1 MTNTLPI
8 KAKVM
13 IGMVAVASLC
23 ALSFGVVR
31 WQTQAWPQLVLLLAA
46 AALSSRFKVK
56 LPGMTS
62 SMSGNLPVILLG
74 VTQLGLF
81 ASLLVAV
88 TAAIAQS
95 YSGGNKTKP
104 IQFVFNACTLLNAAG
119 LAYLVYHS
127 QIFAAHA
134 TAHTMSLVL
143 AAVTYFLAN
152 TAPVASIIGLTEGGN
167 PFALWHKVFLW
178 SFPNYVIGAGLTAIA
193 SAFSTISGLATLAA
207 LMAVL
212 FAVYQSLQVVRGSS
226 RPDPAPGDRH
236 DGWPI
241 TGKDFFVLSR
251 AACRLR
257 ASLFVNDLRIKGEKF
272 LDSVYRTRFSTG
284 PGAGFFFGRCPE
296 KAYDAELR
304 AD

>member
-13 IGMVAVASLC
+13 IGTVAVASLC

-31 WQTQAWPQLVLLLAA
+31 WQSQAWPQLVLLSAA

-81 ASLLVAV
+81 ASLLVAI
-88 TAAIAQS
+88 TAAVAQS
-95 YSGGNKTKP
+95 YSSGGNKTKP

-119 LAYLVYHS
+119 LAYLAYHS
-127 QIFAAHA
+127 QIFAVSSMG
-134 TAHTMSLVL
+134 TTHTMSLVL
-143 AAVTYFLAN
+143 AAVTYFVAN

-167 PFALWHKVFLW
+167 AFALWHKVFLW

-193 SAFSTISGLATLAA
+193 SAFGSVNGLATMAA
-207 LMAVL
+207 LIAVL
-212 FAVYQSLQVVRGSS
+212 FAVHQSYKMYVGQAEQTQPRTM
-226 RPDPAPGDRH
+226 AM
-236 DGWPI
+236 
-241 TGKDFFVLSR
+241 
-251 AACRLR
+251 AA
-257 ASLFVNDLRIKGEKF
+257 
-272 LDSVYRTRFSTG
+272 
-284 PGAGFFFGRCPE
+284 GR
-296 KAYDAELR
+296 
-304 AD
+304 

>member
-31 WQTQAWPQLVLLLAA
+31 WQTQAWPQLLLLSVAA
-46 AALSSRFKVK
+46 AVSSRLKVK

-143 AAVTYFLAN
+143 AAATYFLAN

-193 SAFSTISGLATLAA
+193 SSFGTVSGLATMATL
-207 LMAVL
+207 LAVL
-212 FAVYQSLQVVRGSS
+212 FAVYQSYKMYV
-226 RPDPAPGDRH
+226 
-236 DGWPI
+236 
-241 TGKDFFVLSR
+241 SR
-251 AACRLR
+251 AEQIQPRPLVMAM
-257 ASLFVNDLRIKGEKF
+257 A
-272 LDSVYRTRFSTG
+272 
-284 PGAGFFFGRCPE
+284 AGR
-296 KAYDAELR
+296 
-304 AD
+304 

>member
-31 WQTQAWPQLVLLLAA
+31 WQTQAWPQLLLLMAA
-46 AALSSRFKVK
+46 AALSSRLKVK
-56 LPGMTS
+56 LPGMTT

-81 ASLLVAV
+81 SSLLVAV

-95 YSGGNKTKP
+95 YTSGGNKTKP
-104 IQFVFNACTLLNAAG
+104 IQFVFNACTLLNASG

-127 QIFAAHA
+127 QIGARA

-143 AAVTYFLAN
+143 AAATYFVAN

-193 SAFSTISGLATLAA
+193 TAFSTFSGLATLAA

-212 FAVYQSLQVVRGSS
+212 FAVYQSYKMYVGRAEQTQPKVM
-226 RPDPAPGDRH
+226 AMA
-236 DGWPI
+236 
-241 TGKDFFVLSR
+241 TGR
-251 AACRLR
+251 
-257 ASLFVNDLRIKGEKF
+257 
-272 LDSVYRTRFSTG
+272 
-284 PGAGFFFGRCPE
+284 
-296 KAYDAELR
+296 
-304 AD
+304 

>member
-31 WQTQAWPQLVLLLAA
+31 WQSQAWPQLVLLLAA

-88 TAAIAQS
+88 MAAIAQS
-95 YSGGNKTKP
+95 YSSGGNKTKP
-104 IQFVFNACTLLNAAG
+104 IQFVFNACTLLTAAG

-127 QIFAAHA
+127 QILTTIAAAH
-134 TAHTMSLVL
+134 TVSLVL
-143 AAVTYFLAN
+143 AATVYFLAN
-152 TAPVASIIGLTEGGN
+152 TAPVASIIGLTEGAN

-178 SFPNYVIGAGLTAIA
+178 SFPNYVIGAGLTALA
-193 SAFSTISGLATLAA
+193 SAFGSIIGLATMATLLGA
-207 LMAVL
+207 L
-212 FAVYQSLQVVRGSS
+212 
-226 RPDPAPGDRH
+226 
-236 DGWPI
+236 
-241 TGKDFFVLSR
+241 
-251 AACRLR
+251 
-257 ASLFVNDLRIKGEKF
+257 F
-272 LDSVYRTRFSTG
+272 L
-284 PGAGFFFGRCPE
+284 
-296 KAYDAELR
+296 
-304 AD
+304 

>member
-13 IGMVAVASLC
+13 IGMVAAASLC

-31 WQTQAWPQLVLLLAA
+31 WQAQAWPQLVLLLAA

-95 YSGGNKTKP
+95 YSSGGNKTKP
-104 IQFVFNACTLLNAAG
+104 VQFVFNACTLLNAAG
-119 LAYLVYHS
+119 LAYLAYHS
-127 QIFAAHA
+127 QLFAGRASA
-134 TAHTMSLVL
+134 NAMSLVL
-143 AAVTYFLAN
+143 ASATYFLAN
-152 TAPVASIIGLTEGGN
+152 TAPVASIIGFTEGGN

-178 SFPNYVIGAGLTAIA
+178 SFPNYVIGAGLTALV
-193 SAFSTISGLATLAA
+193 STFTTVSGLTAMTTL
-207 LMAVL
+207 LAVL
-212 FAVYQSLQVVRGSS
+212 FAVYQSYKMYVDRGEQPQAMSM
-226 RPDPAPGDRH
+226 
-236 DGWPI
+236 
-241 TGKDFFVLSR
+241 
-251 AACRLR
+251 AA
-257 ASLFVNDLRIKGEKF
+257 
-272 LDSVYRTRFSTG
+272 
-284 PGAGFFFGRCPE
+284 GR
-296 KAYDAELR
+296 
-304 AD
+304 

>member
-46 AALSSRFKVK
+46 ATLSSRFKVK

-81 ASLLVAV
+81 ASLLIAV

-119 LAYLVYHS
+119 LAYLAYHS
-127 QIFAAHA
+127 QIFAARA
-134 TAHTMSLVL
+134 TAQTMSLVL
-143 AAVTYFLAN
+143 AAATYFLAN
-152 TAPVASIIGLTEGGN
+152 TAPVASIIGLTEGAN

-178 SFPNYVIGAGLTAIA
+178 SFPNYVIGAGLTAVA
-193 SAFSTISGLATLAA
+193 ATFSTISGLATVATL
-207 LMAVL
+207 LAVL
-212 FAVYQSLQVVRGSS
+212 FAVYRSYELYMG
-226 RPDPAPGDRH
+226 
-236 DGWPI
+236 
-241 TGKDFFVLSR
+241 R
-251 AACRLR
+251 AEQTQPRVMTMA
-257 ASLFVNDLRIKGEKF
+257 
-272 LDSVYRTRFSTG
+272 
-284 PGAGFFFGRCPE
+284 AGR
-296 KAYDAELR
+296 
-304 AD
+304 

>member
-8 KAKVM
+8 KAKVK

-31 WQTQAWPQLVLLLAA
+31 WQSQAWPQLVLLLAA

-104 IQFVFNACTLLNAAG
+104 VQFVFNACTLLNAAG

-127 QIFAAHA
+127 QMFAGGATA
-134 TAHTMSLVL
+134 TAHTMHLVL
-143 AAVTYFLAN
+143 AASAYFMAN

-167 PFALWHKVFLW
+167 PFALWHKVFMW

-193 SAFSTISGLATLAA
+193 SQFGSVASMVTVGSLL
-207 LMAVL
+207 LVL
-212 FAVYQSLQVVRGSS
+212 FGVYKSYLMFVAQTEQS
-226 RPDPAPGDRH
+226 AP
-236 DGWPI
+236 
-241 TGKDFFVLSR
+241 KALAM
-251 AACRLR
+251 AA
-257 ASLFVNDLRIKGEKF
+257 
-272 LDSVYRTRFSTG
+272 
-284 PGAGFFFGRCPE
+284 GR
-296 KAYDAELR
+296 
-304 AD
+304 

>member
-1 MTNTLPI
+1 MTNNLPI

-31 WQTQAWPQLVLLLAA
+31 WQTQAWPQLLLLMAA
-46 AALSSRFKVK
+46 AALSSRLKVK

-81 ASLLVAV
+81 SSLLVAV

-95 YSGGNKTKP
+95 YTSGGNKTKP
-104 IQFVFNACTLLNAAG
+104 IQFVFNACTLLNASG
-119 LAYLVYHS
+119 LAYLAYHS
-127 QIFAAHA
+127 QIGAHA
-134 TAHTMSLVL
+134 VAHTMSLVL
-143 AAVTYFLAN
+143 AAATYFLAN

-207 LMAVL
+207 LLAVL
-212 FAVYQSLQVVRGSS
+212 FAVYQSYKMYVGRAEQTQPRAMAMAAS
-226 RPDPAPGDRH
+226 R
-236 DGWPI
+236 
-241 TGKDFFVLSR
+241 
-251 AACRLR
+251 
-257 ASLFVNDLRIKGEKF
+257 
-272 LDSVYRTRFSTG
+272 
-284 PGAGFFFGRCPE
+284 
-296 KAYDAELR
+296 
-304 AD
+304 

>member
-1 MTNTLPI
+1 MTNNLPI

-31 WQTQAWPQLVLLLAA
+31 WQTQAWPQLLLLMAA
-46 AALSSRFKVK
+46 AALSSRLKVK

-95 YSGGNKTKP
+95 YTSGGNKTKP
-104 IQFVFNACTLLNAAG
+104 IQFVFNACTLLNASG
-119 LAYLVYHS
+119 LAYLAYHS
-127 QIFAAHA
+127 QIGARA
-134 TAHTMSLVL
+134 TAHTMSLIL
-143 AAVTYFLAN
+143 AAATYFLAN

-193 SAFSTISGLATLAA
+193 TAFSTISGLATLAA

-212 FAVYQSLQVVRGSS
+212 FAVYQSYKMYVGRAEQTQPKVM
-226 RPDPAPGDRH
+226 AMA
-236 DGWPI
+236 
-241 TGKDFFVLSR
+241 TGR
-251 AACRLR
+251 
-257 ASLFVNDLRIKGEKF
+257 
-272 LDSVYRTRFSTG
+272 
-284 PGAGFFFGRCPE
+284 
-296 KAYDAELR
+296 
-304 AD
+304 

>member
-13 IGMVAVASLC
+13 IGIVAVASLC
-23 ALSFGVVR
+23 ALSFGAVR
-31 WQTQAWPQLVLLLAA
+31 WQSQSWPQLVLLLAA

-104 IQFVFNACTLLNAAG
+104 VQFVFNACTLLNAAG
-119 LAYLVYHS
+119 LAYLAYHS
-127 QIFAAHA
+127 QMFAVTGTA

-143 AAVTYFLAN
+143 AAATYFLAN

-167 PFALWHKVFLW
+167 PFALWHKVFMW
-178 SFPNYVIGAGLTAIA
+178 SFPNYVIGAGLTAIV
-193 SAFSTISGLATLAA
+193 STFTTVTGLASVAA

-212 FAVYQSLQVVRGSS
+212 FAVYQSYKMYVG
-226 RPDPAPGDRH
+226 
-236 DGWPI
+236 
-241 TGKDFFVLSR
+241 
-251 AACRLR
+251 
-257 ASLFVNDLRIKGEKF
+257 
-272 LDSVYRTRFSTG
+272 RTVQAQ
-284 PGAGFFFGRCPE
+284 PQAMAMAVGR
-296 KAYDAELR
+296 
-304 AD
+304 

>member
-13 IGMVAVASLC
+13 IGMGAFASLC
-23 ALSFGVVR
+23 ALSFGIVR
-31 WQTQAWPQLVLLLAA
+31 CQTQAWPQLMLLLAA

-95 YSGGNKTKP
+95 YTSGKNKTKP
-104 IQFVFNACTLLNAAG
+104 IHFVFNACALLNASG
-119 LAYLVYHS
+119 LAYLAYHS
-127 QIFAAHA
+127 QILGAHA
-134 TAHTMSLVL
+134 AAHTMSLLL
-143 AAVTYFLAN
+143 AAATYFLAN

-193 SAFSTISGLATLAA
+193 STFSTISGLTTLAA

-212 FAVYQSLQVVRGSS
+212 FAVYQSYKLYVGRAEQTQPQVMVM
-226 RPDPAPGDRH
+226 
-236 DGWPI
+236 
-241 TGKDFFVLSR
+241 
-251 AACRLR
+251 AA
-257 ASLFVNDLRIKGEKF
+257 GQ
-272 LDSVYRTRFSTG
+272 
-284 PGAGFFFGRCPE
+284 
-296 KAYDAELR
+296 
-304 AD
+304 

>member
-1 MTNTLPI
+1 MTNNLPI

-31 WQTQAWPQLVLLLAA
+31 WQTQAWPQLLLLMAA
-46 AALSSRFKVK
+46 AALSSRLKVK

-62 SMSGNLPVILLG
+62 SMSGNLPVILLA

-81 ASLLVAV
+81 SSLLVAV

-95 YSGGNKTKP
+95 YTSGGNKTKP
-104 IQFVFNACTLLNAAG
+104 IQFVFNACTLLNASG
-119 LAYLVYHS
+119 LAYLAYHS
-127 QIFAAHA
+127 QIGARA

-143 AAVTYFLAN
+143 AAATYFVAN

-212 FAVYQSLQVVRGSS
+212 FAVYQSYKMYVGRAEQTQPR
-226 RPDPAPGDRH
+226 AMAMA
-236 DGWPI
+236 
-241 TGKDFFVLSR
+241 TGR
-251 AACRLR
+251 
-257 ASLFVNDLRIKGEKF
+257 
-272 LDSVYRTRFSTG
+272 
-284 PGAGFFFGRCPE
+284 
-296 KAYDAELR
+296 
-304 AD
+304 

>member
-1 MTNTLPI
+1 MTNTIPI

-13 IGMVAVASLC
+13 TGIVVFASLY
-23 ALSFGVVR
+23 ALSFGAAR
-31 WQTQAWPQLVLLLAA
+31 WQSQAWPPLVLLLAA
-46 AALSSRFKVK
+46 AVLSSRFKVK
-56 LPGMTS
+56 LPGITS

-95 YSGGNKTKP
+95 YSSGGNKTKL

-127 QIFAAHA
+127 RIFAAGA
-134 TAHTMSLVL
+134 TAHPVSLVL

-178 SFPNYVIGAGLTAIA
+178 SFPNYVIGAGLIAIA
-193 SAFSTISGLATLAA
+193 TSFGTISRPATVAA
-207 LMAVL
+207 LLAVM
-212 FAVYQSLQVVRGSS
+212 FAVYQSYKMYVG
-226 RPDPAPGDRH
+226 
-236 DGWPI
+236 
-241 TGKDFFVLSR
+241 R
-251 AACRLR
+251 AVETQPQAV
-257 ASLFVNDLRIKGEKF
+257 AM
-272 LDSVYRTRFSTG
+272 T
-284 PGAGFFFGRCPE
+284 AGR
-296 KAYDAELR
+296 
-304 AD
+304 

>member
-13 IGMVAVASLC
+13 IGMAAVASLC
-23 ALSFGVVR
+23 ALSFGAAR
-31 WQTQAWPQLVLLLAA
+31 WQSQSWPQLVLLSVA

-56 LPGMTS
+56 LPGMSS

-88 TAAIAQS
+88 TAAIVQS
-95 YSGGNKTKP
+95 YTSGGNKTKP
-104 IQFVFNACTLLNAAG
+104 IQFVFNACTLLNATG
-119 LAYLVYHS
+119 LAYLAYHS
-127 QIFAAHA
+127 QIFAVSATAA

-178 SFPNYVIGAGLTAIA
+178 SFPNYVIGAGLTAIV
-193 SAFSTISGLATLAA
+193 SAFSTISGLATMAA
-207 LMAVL
+207 LVAVL
-212 FAVYQSLQVVRGSS
+212 FAVYRSY
-226 RPDPAPGDRH
+226 
-236 DGWPI
+236 
-241 TGKDFFVLSR
+241 KMFVGQAEQTQPR
-251 AACRLR
+251 TMVMAA
-257 ASLFVNDLRIKGEKF
+257 
-272 LDSVYRTRFSTG
+272 
-284 PGAGFFFGRCPE
+284 GR
-296 KAYDAELR
+296 
-304 AD
+304 

>member
-31 WQTQAWPQLVLLLAA
+31 WQTQAWPQLLLLMAA
-46 AALSSRFKVK
+46 AALSSRLKVK

-81 ASLLVAV
+81 SSLLVAV

-95 YSGGNKTKP
+95 YTSGGNKTKP

-127 QIFAAHA
+127 QIGARA

-143 AAVTYFLAN
+143 AAATYFVAN

-193 SAFSTISGLATLAA
+193 TAFSTFSGLATLAA

-212 FAVYQSLQVVRGSS
+212 FAVYQSYKMYVGRAEQTQPKVM
-226 RPDPAPGDRH
+226 AMA
-236 DGWPI
+236 
-241 TGKDFFVLSR
+241 TGR
-251 AACRLR
+251 
-257 ASLFVNDLRIKGEKF
+257 
-272 LDSVYRTRFSTG
+272 
-284 PGAGFFFGRCPE
+284 
-296 KAYDAELR
+296 
-304 AD
+304 